1 MRVLIDLND
10 IKSPSRIAVGSR
22 LKLPPE
28 TP

>member
-1 MRVLIDLND
+1 VRVLVDLND
-10 IKSPSRIAVGSR
+10 IKNPSRIAVGSR